1 MPMSTSPRSAGAP
14 PRADRDLLSFAQT
27 AELAVHDL
35 YLVAAESS
43 RIGEDEAAMFRLF
56 AEHHLAAAQAIAGLI
71 GSDAP
76 NARSEE
82 LFGQFRSAA
91 SSAPMATMQAI
102 ENTLAATHTDLL
114 GRLESTSAA
123 TLVASV
129 ITVTARRAAV
139 YGVLPELSLTS
150 ALDNPATSIAPAVA
164 S

>member
-1 MPMSTSPRSAGAP
+1 MPQMTSPQSAGAP
-14 PRADRDLLSFAQT
+14 PAGDRELLSFAQG

-43 RIGEDEAAMFRLF
+43 RVDAEAAAALRVF
-56 AEHHLAAAQAIAGLI
+56 AEQHLAVAQAIAGLI

-76 NARSEE
+76 NVRTEDVYTS
-82 LFGQFRSAA
+82 FRAAAA
-91 SSAPMATMQAI
+91 SAPLDTMQTL

-114 GRLESTSAA
+114 GRLESLDAA
-123 TLVASV
+123 TMVASV

-139 YGVLPELSLTS
+139 FGVLPNLSLPS
-150 ALDNPATSIAPAVA
+150 ALDNPAVSIAPAVG

>member
-1 MPMSTSPRSAGAP
+1 MPQMTSPQSAGAP
-14 PRADRDLLSFAQT
+14 PAGDRALLAFAQG

-35 YLVAAESS
+35 YLVAASS
-43 RIGEDEAAMFRLF
+43 SSVDDEAAAAMRVF
-56 AEHHLAAAQAIAGLI
+56 AEQHLAAAQAIAGLI

-76 NARSEE
+76 NARAEAV
-82 LFGQFRSAA
+82 FGQFRAAAA
-91 SSAPMATMQAI
+91 SAPLNTMQAL

-114 GRLESTSAA
+114 GRLESLDAA

-139 YGVLPELSLTS
+139 FGVLPNLSLSS
-150 ALDNPATSIAPAVA
+150 ALDNPASSIAPAVG